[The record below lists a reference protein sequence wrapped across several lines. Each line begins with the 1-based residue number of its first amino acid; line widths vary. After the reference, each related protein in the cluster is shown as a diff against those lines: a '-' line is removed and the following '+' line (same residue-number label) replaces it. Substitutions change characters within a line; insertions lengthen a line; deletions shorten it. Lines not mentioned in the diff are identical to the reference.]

1 MSLQL
6 GHDEE
11 FNDGLKR
18 LVVLQCQVA
27 IDAID
32 RAGNDEERHAAVHDI
47 RKALK
52 KVRACLRLVRDQI
65 DDYRDLNAYFR
76 DLARPVS
83 DIRDATANLE
93 TLDKL
98 RARYAGTLR
107 DDAFSS
113 IRDGL
118 VAHRAVLAE
127 RDFRGDDKLGF
138 IRRELSAKLAEIPG
152 WPWHVA
158 DFEDLRPGI
167 ERVYRRGCRG
177 LMRSRNGGSL
187 HDFHQWRKR
196 VKYLRYQIDVLN
208 RLWPEYM
215 TTLED
220 EYHRLSDDIGELHDL
235 DVLAQS
241 VEALGI
247 ECPVADHSR
256 LFRTLLEERQRQ
268 LAESALLQGS
278 RCYLASPREFS
289 DALEG
294 YWRTWEQAL
303 QSTS

>member
-18 LVVLQCQVA
+18 LIALQCQDA

-32 RAGNDEERHAAVHDI
+32 RAGHDDERHAAVHDI

-52 KVRACLRLVRDQI
+52 KVRACLRLVRDHI
-65 DDYRDLNAYFR
+65 DDYRELNAYFR

-98 RARYAGTLR
+98 QARYARTPP
-107 DDAFSS
+107 DDAFGG

-118 VAHRAVLAE
+118 LRHRAILAE
-127 RDFRGDDKLGF
+127 RDFRRDDKLGA
-138 IRRELSAKLAEIPG
+138 IRRGLCGKLAEIPG
-152 WPWHVA
+152 WPWRVA
-158 DFEDLRPGI
+158 DFEDIRPGI

-177 LMRSRNGGSL
+177 LSRSRNGGSI

-215 TTLED
+215 ATLEA
-220 EYHRLSDDIGELHDL
+220 EYHRLSDDLGELHDL

-241 VEALGI
+241 VEALDNDSPG
-247 ECPVADHSR
+247 EDETR
-256 LFRTLLEERQRQ
+256 LFRTLLNERQLE

-278 RCYLASPREFS
+278 RCYQASPREFS

-294 YWRTWEQAL
+294 YWRTWETTIGTEA
-303 QSTS
+303 